1 MKIVMINDFV
11 LKRIVARIWKY
22 ADDLLFSL
30 ACYHEPGMPPK
41 PFNDVQD
48 TADFVT
54 FRVPK
59 GNLGV
64 PVINEKCVH
73 VKPTLIVL

>member
-30 ACYHEPGMPPK
+30 ACYHEPDMPPT
-41 PFNDVQD
+41 PLNDVQD
-48 TADFVT
+48 AANFVT
-54 FRVPK
+54 IRVPK
-59 GNLGV
+59 GNLGA
-64 PVINEKCVH
+64 PVVIEKCVH
-73 VKPTLIVL
+73 VKPTIIVL